1 MLRTHWIDRTLAVAA
16 LVGTALAAWST
27 LAQAPGDFST
37 LSTAETATFSGDV
50 LICSGRPWIDVR
62 CPSMAGGAVG
72 DGAHDDTAA
81 IQAAFNAAVTN
92 NWPVHL
98 SAGTYKVTSTLT
110 IDYAGQASRGFR
122 LISEGAT
129 LDGRAVAVGPVL
141 RAQCSGGVP
150 GAPANCFY
158 FKQEGVLFVLAD
170 TPDYAVV
177 IGKDDFSDAHNTIKL
192 DHLNVNNRSTGSGA
206 GGCRFNFVLD
216 SDLWA
221 ACVSAGGGAGLAFEQ
236 TQFSRISGSGTA
248 QGTGGRGLVLENGF
262 NYANTFL
269 ALDLEVSP
277 ICLSITTPH
286 DGQNTFVSPYFACT
300 TAIDAT
306 ASTHNLL
313 INPTFAGN
321 VVNRGPQSIGIE
333 VIGHGNWAHWQFP
346 TAATYTAAPIDDKI
360 VLSSFNAPGNVL
372 SVSLPGHPSH
382 NAHLATSL
390 KDNGLLTG
398 I

>member
-1 MLRTHWIDRTLAVAA
+1 MTI
-16 LVGTALAAWST
+16 
-27 LAQAPGDFST
+27 
-37 LSTAETATFSGDV
+37 
-50 LICSGRPWIDVR
+50 RP
-62 CPSMAGGAVG
+62 PSRRR
-72 DGAHDDTAA
+72 
-81 IQAAFNAAVTN
+81 FNAAVTN

-129 LDGRAVAVGPVL
+129 IDGRAVAAGPVL
-141 RAQCSGGVP
+141 RVQCSGGVP
-150 GAPANCFY
+150 GAPADCFY

-177 IGKDDFSDAHNTIKL
+177 IGKNDFSDAHNTIKL
-192 DHLNVNNRSTGSGA
+192 DHLNVNNRSTNSGA

-221 ACVSAGGGAGLAFEQ
+221 ACVSAGGGAGLALEQ

-321 VVNRGPQSIGIE
+321 VVNRGPQSVGIE
-333 VIGHGNWAHWQFP
+333 IIGHGNWAHWQFP
-346 TAATYTAAPIDDKI
+346 TAATYTAAPIDDRT

-372 SVSLPGHPSH
+372 SVSLPGHQARACPDQVH
-382 NAHLATSL
+382 RFRFDGPTRLTSPVFPHREAGVITAL
-390 KDNGLLTG
+390 PMQ
-398 I
+398 

>member
-1 MLRTHWIDRTLAVAA
+1 MTI
-16 LVGTALAAWST
+16 
-27 LAQAPGDFST
+27 
-37 LSTAETATFSGDV
+37 
-50 LICSGRPWIDVR
+50 RP
-62 CPSMAGGAVG
+62 PSRRR
-72 DGAHDDTAA
+72 
-81 IQAAFNAAVTN
+81 FNAGVTN

-129 LDGRAVAVGPVL
+129 LDGRAVAAGPVL
-141 RAQCSGGVP
+141 RVQCSGGVP

-192 DHLNVNNRSTGSGA
+192 DHLNVNNRSTDSGA

-221 ACVSAGGGAGLAFEQ
+221 ACVSAGGGAGLALEQ

-346 TAATYTAAPIDDKI
+346 TAATYTAAPIDDKT

-372 SVSLPGHPSH
+372 SVSLPAPGAVRSGWSMGF
-382 NAHLATSL
+382 AT
-390 KDNGLLTG
+390 DNGKG
-398 I
+398 ITVTPASGSILAGGKVAPVADTRPR

>member
-1 MLRTHWIDRTLAVAA
+1 MLRMHWVDRTLAVAA

-37 LSTAETATFSGDV
+37 LSTAENSNVQRRRAD
-50 LICSGRPWIDVR
+50 LLGRPWIDVR

-98 SAGTYKVTSTLT
+98 SAGTYKVTSTLN
-110 IDYAGQASRGFR
+110 DRLRRSGEPWLSADFRGR
-122 LISEGAT
+122 DARRP
-129 LDGRAVAVGPVL
+129 GRCRRPGSGG
-141 RAQCSGGVP
+141 AQCSGGVP

-177 IGKDDFSDAHNTIKL
+177 IGKDDFLDAHNTIKL
-192 DHLNVNNRSTGSGA
+192 DHLNVNNRSTDFGA

-216 SDLWA
+216 SDLWV

-248 QGTGGRGLVLENGF
+248 QGTGGRGPRARKRLQLCQYVSC
-262 NYANTFL
+262 ARSRSV
-269 ALDLEVSP
+269 ADLSQH
-277 ICLSITTPH
+277 H
-286 DGQNTFVSPYFACT
+286 D
-300 TAIDAT
+300 
-306 ASTHNLL
+306 
-313 INPTFAGN
+313 
-321 VVNRGPQSIGIE
+321 
-333 VIGHGNWAHWQFP
+333 
-346 TAATYTAAPIDDKI
+346 AA
-360 VLSSFNAPGNVL
+360 
-372 SVSLPGHPSH
+372 
-382 NAHLATSL
+382 
-390 KDNGLLTG
+390 
-398 I
+398 